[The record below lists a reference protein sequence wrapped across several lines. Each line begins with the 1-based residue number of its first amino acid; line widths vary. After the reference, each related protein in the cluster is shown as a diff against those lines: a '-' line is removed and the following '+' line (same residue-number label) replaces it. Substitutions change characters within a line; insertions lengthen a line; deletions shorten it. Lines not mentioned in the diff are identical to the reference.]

1 MQKFLSRLA
10 LAATLATT
18 LILTQ
23 QPALALDAGKDYK
36 ELSPA
41 QPVEVKRG
49 QIEILEFFWYGCP
62 HCFELEPELNAWAK
76 RQGKDVVIRRVPG
89 VLNPSWAALTRAY
102 YALEA
107 IGQVERLHGDVFN
120 AIHVQGMDLS
130 PPERFFDWAVT
141 KGVERKKIAD
151 AYNSFAVNTKTM
163 RAQQMTAAYKLN
175 GVPGFAIN
183 GKYVTSAYM
192 AGSVPAV
199 FKVLDEL
206 IAQERK
212 KNGKK

>member
-1 MQKFLSRLA
+1 MKKILTRLA
-10 LAATLATT
+10 LAAVLLLAQHT
-18 LILTQ
+18 
-23 QPALALDAGKDYK
+23 AYALDAGKDYK

-41 QPVEVKRG
+41 QPLEVKRG
-49 QIEILEFFWYGCP
+49 QIEIIEFFWYGCP

-76 RQGKDVVIRRVPG
+76 KQSKDVVIRRVPG
-89 VLNPSWAALTRAY
+89 VLNPGWASLTRAY

-107 IGQVERLHGDVFN
+107 IGQVDRLHGDVFN

-130 PPERFFDWAVT
+130 QPERFFDWAVT

-151 AYNSFAVNTKTM
+151 AYNSFAVNTKTL